1 MQKNIPLLPF
11 WLSLVLIVIA
21 IALPTSSLQAASK
34 KHATKTAVRS
44 SKLSKHVPFK
54 KGGKRFSKKSKRHAS
69 CNRVLGKQQALS
81 LINNNGQLC
90 RLAGYTTTAEEIP
103 TKATNFG
110 SVAETSIQTK
120 FAHTADIA
128 DENLPEEGEDLAEL
142 EKEDNVSVDMDAFK
156 SLWLAYI
163 GDAEPGDKEEMLA
176 CGIDKKKIMAAI
188 MDWVGTTYVFGGSSR
203 SGIDCSSFTRTIFAT
218 AGDFMLPRTAAEQ
231 IEVGA
236 KVRGREKMQFG
247 DIVFFH
253 TRRKVYVSHVGIY
266 LGDNLFAHA
275 SSRYG
280 VTVSSLESE
289 YYSKRLIGVKRVQ
302 HTDVVRYALGNHQGY
317 AGGTD

>member
-11 WLSLVLIVIA
+11 WLSLVLIAIA
-21 IALPTSSLQAASK
+21 IALPTSSIEAASK
-34 KHATKTAVRS
+34 KLASKHAVHS
-44 SKLSKHVPFK
+44 SKLSKHVSFK
-54 KGGKRFSKKSKRHAS
+54 SSKRSSKKKRKHAS
-69 CNRVLGKQQALS
+69 CNRVLGKQQALT

-90 RLAGYTTTAEEIP
+90 RLAGYSPTEEIP

-110 SVAETSIQTK
+110 SVAETSIHTK
-120 FAHTADIA
+120 LANTAEIA

-142 EKEDNVSVDMDAFK
+142 EQEDNVTVDIEAFK
-156 SLWLAYI
+156 TLWLAFI
-163 GDAEPGDKEEMLA
+163 DGGEPGDKEEMLA
-176 CGIDKKKIMAAI
+176 CGIDKRKIMAAI

-231 IEVGA
+231 IETGT

-253 TRRKVYVSHVGIY
+253 TRRRVYVSHVGIY

-289 YYSKRLIGVKRVQ
+289 YYSKRLIGVKRLQ
-302 HTDVVRYALGNHQGY
+302 HNDVVRYALSNPGNL
-317 AGGTD
+317 GGTQ

>member
-11 WLSLVLIVIA
+11 WLSLVLIAIA
-21 IALPTSSLQAASK
+21 IALPTSSVQAASK
-34 KHATKTAVRS
+34 KHAPKVAVHS
-44 SKLSKHVPFK
+44 SKLSKHASNK
-54 KGGKRFSKKSKRHAS
+54 SNKFSKKSKKHAS

-90 RLAGYTTTAEEIP
+90 RLAGFNSAEEIP
-103 TKATNFG
+103 TKATNIG
-110 SVAETSIQTK
+110 STAEISIQNK
-120 FAHTADIA
+120 FANYADNA
-128 DENLPEEGEDLAEL
+128 EENLPDEGEDLAEL
-142 EKEDNVSVDMDAFK
+142 EREDNVTVDIEAFK

-163 GDAEPGDKEEMLA
+163 DDGGTDSKEEMLA
-176 CGIDKKKIMAAI
+176 CGINKKKIMAAI
-188 MDWVGTTYVFGGSSR
+188 MDWVGTNYHFGGSSR

-231 IEVGA
+231 IETGT
-236 KVRGREKMQFG
+236 KIRSREKMQFG

-253 TRRKVYVSHVGIY
+253 TRRQVYVSHVGIY

-289 YYSKRLIGVKRVQ
+289 YYSKRLIGVKRLQ
-302 HTDVVRYALGNHQGY
+302 RNDVVRYALGNQGY
-317 AGGTD
+317 VSGTE